1 LVSQEELIVFLAKK
15 CNSKDTAKFNEL
27 VDLTFTQMD
36 RDNNGKVSLEEFSNM
51 YFTELIRLE
60 EEVEELQSRI

>member
-1 LVSQEELIVFLAKK
+1 MIIFLAKK

-60 EEVEELQSRI
+60 EEVEELQNRI

>member
-1 LVSQEELIVFLAKK
+1 LIIFLAKK

-60 EEVEELQSRI
+60 EEVEELQNRI